1 MTERAL
7 AQPLHDA
14 SANVL
19 AVVARLRSDL
29 RALDDSR
36 RSSARSLHA
45 LDSFRHRELK
55 SQTER
60 WMLRRRK
67 VMKKSLGEKT
77 RTHFRELFDA
87 LDSDGGGEVEFEEF
101 AAAWALVRGR
111 ASSAREARELFAGID
126 VDRSGTMD
134 FDEFARLMSDLE
146 GARRDGGGAG
156 DDRGAAFRQAASA
169 MQTRRCVNDFITHW
183 GGAGARAPRPD

>member
-1 MTERAL
+1 MSERAL
-7 AQPLHDA
+7 ALPDA
-14 SANVL
+14 SSNVL
-19 AVVARLRSDL
+19 AVVARLRSNL
-29 RALDDSR
+29 RALDDSY
-36 RSSARSLHA
+36 RSSARSLDA
-45 LDSFRHRELK
+45 VASFRHRELN

-101 AAAWALVRGR
+101 AAAWSLVRGS
-111 ASSAREARELFAGID
+111 ASSMREARELFAGID

-134 FDEFARLMSDLE
+134 FDEFTRLMSDLE
-146 GARRDGGGAG
+146 GERRDGGGAG
-156 DDRGAAFRQAASA
+156 DERGAAFRQAASA
-169 MQTRRCVNDFITHW
+169 MQTRRCVNDFINQW
-183 GGAGARAPRPD
+183 GGAGTRPSRPD